1 MRASFGMCSS
11 GWWVGAPRRVHLVK
25 LALRDEL
32 VEDGRPVDEQATA
45 VDREPLKQHC
55 EAAPSPV
62 MGLVQYLLE
71 HASKEPALLHGLAL
85 ATVEQREHRA
95 PMPEDVERLQLH
107 RDHLSLERV
116 SSVSSGPVQVA

>member
-1 MRASFGMCSS
+1 MCSS
-11 GWWVGAPRRVHLVK
+11 GGWEGGAPRGVHLVK

-32 VEDGRPVDEQATA
+32 VEDGRPVDEQAPA

-62 MGLVQYLLE
+62 LGLVQDLLE
-71 HASKEPALLHGLAL
+71 HASKEPALLQRLAL
-85 ATVEQREHRA
+85 ATVEHREHRA

-107 RDHLSLERV
+107 RDHLSLERG
-116 SSVSSGPVQVA
+116 SSVSRGPVQAA